1 MAIGRTNAPGG
12 GGRKTLLDKGA
23 PTAALDAK
31 VGQLYADTDAG
42 SIYICVGVTA
52 SGSAWQKVGATGT
65 GEIEG
70 GSGKT
75 LEEILQELLA
85 DLASTEKTLK
95 ETKKELAESKTNLC
109 VNIFHVGTS
118 APSNTKLLWIDTNS
132 TTGGLKY
139 HNGSSWVHV
148 PVAYT

>member
-12 GGRKTLLDKGA
+12 GGRKTLLGHGA

-52 SGSAWQKVGATGT
+52 SGGAWQKAGATET
-65 GEIEG
+65 GEIGG
-70 GSGKT
+70 GSGKS
-75 LEEILQELLA
+75 LEEILRKLLA
-85 DLASTEKTLK
+85 DLEK
-95 ETKKELAESKTNLC
+95 TKKELADSKASLS
-109 VNIFHVGTS
+109 VNIFHVGS
-118 APSNTKLLWIDTNS
+118 AAPSNAKLLWIDTNS